1 MTIAVYRNV
10 RIVMAPSRNLFI
22 HTVLVRGAHAYASD
36 GRNEAE
42 QREKSEVSTNKSQEV
57 KMI

>member
-1 MTIAVYRNV
+1 MSIVMDRKRKYRNG
-10 RIVMAPSRNLFI
+10 
-22 HTVLVRGAHAYASD
+22 TVVQPLTDAGHVRGPNEYASD